1 MNLRRRSIP
10 FSARFSTPSRSRR
23 FRTFSNSRC
32 VTTNLSTSRH
42 FSNSNVAATHSRLAS
57 RTFRALSPR
66 RFHRTFFFL
75 PCFCRRRSHHGGS
88 RANPRIF
95 PRFFSLGR
103 YTLLPHRG
111 NEQVNRGTPAVV
123 ASRGAVAA
131 IFLFVASSR
140 GLQQRASFRGYC
152 PLDTCAGNRS
162 RPRAFSRLFPRTF
175 PPTLGRVC
183 GTVFRHRAVSRDY
196 PTKISLDDTKEG
208 TPAGRSRDHDSRA
221 FRENSNSGA
230 IIGSFFGE

>member
-10 FSARFSTPSRSRR
+10 FSVRFSAPSRSRR
-23 FRTFSNSRC
+23 FRTCSSLRC
-32 VTTNLSTSRH
+32 VTTSPSTSRH
-42 FSNSNVAATHSRLAS
+42 FSNSNVAAAHSRLAS

-75 PCFCRRRSHHGGS
+75 PRFRRRRSRHGRR

-111 NEQVNRGTPAVV
+111 NQQVNRGTPAVV
-123 ASRGAVAA
+123 APRGSVAA
-131 IFLFVASSR
+131 IFLFGASPR
-140 GLQQRASFRGYC
+140 GLQQCASFRGYR
-152 PLDTCAGNRS
+152 PLDACAGNRS

-175 PPTLGRVC
+175 PPTPGRVC
-183 GTVFRHRAVSRDY
+183 GTVFRHRAVPRGY
-196 PTKISLDDTKEG
+196 PTKIPLDDAKEG

-230 IIGSFFGE
+230 IIGPFCGE